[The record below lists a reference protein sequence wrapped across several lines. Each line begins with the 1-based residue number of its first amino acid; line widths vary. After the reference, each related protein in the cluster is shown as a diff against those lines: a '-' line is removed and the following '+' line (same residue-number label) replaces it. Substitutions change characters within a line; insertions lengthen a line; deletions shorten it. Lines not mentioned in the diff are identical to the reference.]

1 MIYERG
7 RHGRATGIHARAKRL
22 PRRLGDTLNKPLIVY
37 WSSNSGGTR
46 RVAEALNTDTVELAD
61 YDGTS
66 PYVLMTPTYDQPR
79 GGFTPKPVQQFLDKH
94 AHLMVGVIG
103 SGNRNFGDHYCQAA
117 HDISK
122 QFNVP
127 VLWRIEI
134 MGSQEDL
141 AIVDSG
147 MSEHWGRLLSM
158 SGQSV

>member
-1 MIYERG
+1 MS
-7 RHGRATGIHARAKRL
+7 
-22 PRRLGDTLNKPLIVY
+22 KPLIVY

-46 RVAEALNTDTVELAD
+46 RVAEALNTDTVELSD

-66 PYVLMTPTYDQPR
+66 PYVLACPTYDQPR
-79 GGFTPKPVQQFLDKH
+79 GGFTPKPVQQFLEEY

-103 SGNRNFGDHYCQAA
+103 SGNRNFGDYYCQAA

-134 MGSQEDL
+134 MGSEDDYRTID
-141 AIVDSG
+141 AG
-147 MSEHWGRLLSM
+147 MARHWQTLLDM
-158 SGQSV
+158 RGLT

>member
-1 MIYERG
+1 MS
-7 RHGRATGIHARAKRL
+7 
-22 PRRLGDTLNKPLIVY
+22 KPLIVY

-66 PYVLMTPTYDQPR
+66 PYVLACPTYDQPR
-79 GGFTPKPVQQFLDKH
+79 GGFTPKPVQQFLEEH

-103 SGNRNFGDHYCQAA
+103 LGNLNFQEHYCQAA
-117 HDISK
+117 VDISK

-134 MGSQEDL
+134 MGSEDDYRTIDAGMAQHWQTLLEMRGL
-141 AIVDSG
+141 A
-147 MSEHWGRLLSM
+147 
-158 SGQSV
+158 